1 MACRM
6 SKPMS
11 DFAVETPQERRARY
25 LRLARAATETAAKTP
40 LPAAKEMYVKLAQAW
55 IAMADEPD
63 SGLTISYDSSAEA
76 REASPQQGPLNVKL
90 NGVP

>member
-1 MACRM
+1 
-6 SKPMS
+6 MS
-11 DFAVETPQERRARY
+11 DFGIETSEERRARY

-55 IAMADEPD
+55 LAMADEHNP
-63 SGLTISYDSSAEA
+63 GLNVSYESAPETTDVPPF
-76 REASPQQGPLNVKL
+76 RSPLNVKL